1 MANEEPVSNNEP
13 SNKETKTSDPAMENV
28 LASPQQTADGKGTTN
43 PLSPIIL
50 EKDERASQA
59 QDKSPKTNCLQPNS
73 TGIQVQNKSEEKSP
87 VLEQSSEGIQEPK
100 TYYVVYNGPNPG
112 IYTCWNEANA
122 AVKGISNVKHRKFKT
137 LMQPKA
143 SANIYT
149 NAMHKGPLVLIRKS
163 HSRPMLQLSTEL
175 RRRKAT

>member
-59 QDKSPKTNCLQPNS
+59 Q
-73 TGIQVQNKSEEKSP
+73 
-87 VLEQSSEGIQEPK
+87 
-100 TYYVVYNGPNPG
+100 
-112 IYTCWNEANA
+112 
-122 AVKGISNVKHRKFKT
+122 
-137 LMQPKA
+137 
-143 SANIYT
+143 
-149 NAMHKGPLVLIRKS
+149 
-163 HSRPMLQLSTEL
+163 RPMVYGLTLLEFKSRINL
-175 RRRKAT
+175 RRNPQY